1 MASEKLQDDDGVAPL
16 MAMRIKRLE
25 AEVEQLEKQ
34 NSELRVLLVQWIED
48 ANSLRGD
55 TVDWDLVEVSKLAVE
70 ESKCHA

>member
-1 MASEKLQDDDGVAPL
+1 MTKLQDGDGVTPL

-34 NSELRVLLVQWIED
+34 NNELSVLLVQWIED
-48 ANSLRGD
+48 ANSLRDG
-55 TVDWDLVEVSKLAVE
+55 TVDWDLVEASEIAVE